1 MLQIVLNGIQYNCQA
16 IKRAQSQDNEQSYQE
31 INRRLESIN
40 KMTALAYDLG
50 YHEQAHKIVRETL
63 NVQAD

>member
-16 IKRAQSQDNEQSYQE
+16 IKRAQAQDTEQSYQE
-31 INRRLESIN
+31 ISKRLESIN
-40 KMTALAYDLG
+40 KMTALACKLG
-50 YHEQAHKIVRETL
+50 CHQQAHKIVRETL